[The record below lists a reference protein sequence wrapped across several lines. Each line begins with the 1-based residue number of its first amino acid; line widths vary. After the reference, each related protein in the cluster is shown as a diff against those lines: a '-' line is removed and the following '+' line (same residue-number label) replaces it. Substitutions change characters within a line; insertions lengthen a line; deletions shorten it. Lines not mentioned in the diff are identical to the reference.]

1 MRRHCGVCM
10 VSLLELEPRPV
21 PVRRIGAAHASL
33 DAIHGL
39 ARKCRTP
46 KQFKRL
52 LTQVHSLIPYR
63 ALVCA
68 WGYPRAY
75 RLRNILSIGYPKP
88 FLRWYFTVGMLRRD
102 PVFAEWL
109 RTREP
114 FVWSDVAHR
123 FSRQIDPEFVRK
135 MREYHLQYSLCG
147 GTIETRDHELGC
159 YIALVLDSE
168 EECRFHVKYF
178 GDLLPSLT
186 HAFER
191 SYPRGRLTEREGVV
205 LELRAKGHH
214 VKAIA
219 DLLDIS
225 PRTVKMHVE
234 AIKEKLYTD
243 DLVNAVVIAL
253 KLGMIE

>member
-1 MRRHCGVCM
+1 MRRHRGVRM
-10 VSLLELEPRPV
+10 VSLLEFEQKPV
-21 PVRRIGAAHASL
+21 AVRRIGSAHASL
-33 DAIHGL
+33 DAILDL

-52 LTQVHSLIPYR
+52 LTLVHSLIPYR
-63 ALVCA
+63 SLVCA

-75 RLRNILSIGYPKP
+75 RLCNILSIGYSKP
-88 FLRWYFTVGMLRRD
+88 FLRWYFTEGMLRKD

-114 FVWSDVAHR
+114 FVWNEVARR

-135 MREYHLQYSLCG
+135 VREYQLQYSLCG

-168 EECRFHVKYF
+168 EECRLHMKYF

-191 SYPRGRLTEREGVV
+191 SYPRGRLTKREGAV
-205 LELRAKGHH
+205 LELRAKGHQI
-214 VKAIA
+214 KAIA

-243 DLVNAVVIAL
+243 DLVNAIVIAL

>member
-1 MRRHCGVCM
+1 M
-10 VSLLELEPRPV
+10 VSLLELEPRQV

-39 ARKCRTP
+39 ARKCRIP

-52 LTQVHSLIPYR
+52 LIQVHSLIPYR
-63 ALVCA
+63 SLLCA

-75 RLRNILSIGYPKP
+75 RLCNILSIGYSKP
-88 FLRWYFTVGMLRRD
+88 FLRWYFTEGMIRKD
-102 PVFAEWL
+102 PIFAEWL

-114 FVWSDVAHR
+114 FVWSEVARR

-135 MREYHLQYSLCG
+135 VREYQLQYSLCG
-147 GTIETRDHELGC
+147 GTIETMDHELGC
-159 YIALVLDSE
+159 YVELVLASE
-168 EECRFHVKYF
+168 EECRFHMKYF

-191 SYPRGRLTEREGVV
+191 SYPRGRLTKRESVV
-205 LELRAKGHH
+205 LELRAKGHQ

-219 DLLDIS
+219 DLLDIA
-225 PRTVKMHVE
+225 PRTVKMHIE
-234 AIKEKLYTD
+234 AIKKKLYTD

>member
-1 MRRHCGVCM
+1 MIPI
-10 VSLLELEPRPV
+10 LELEPQ
-21 PVRRIGAAHASL
+21 PVRQIRPARISA
-33 DAIHGL
+33 DAVHRF

-52 LTQVHSLIPYR
+52 LIQLHALIPYR
-63 ALVCA
+63 SLVCA

-75 RLRNILSIGYPKP
+75 RVCNILSIGYPKP
-88 FLRWYFTVGMLRRD
+88 FLRWYFTAGMLRKD
-102 PVFAEWL
+102 PVFAEWV

-114 FVWSDVAHR
+114 FVWSDVAR
-123 FSRQIDPEFVRK
+123 RVSGQLDPELAKKV
-135 MREYHLQYSLCG
+135 REYRLQHSLCG
-147 GTIETRDHELGC
+147 GTIETMDHELGC
-159 YIALVLDSE
+159 YIELVLASE
-168 EECRFHVKYF
+168 QECRLGMKLF
-178 GDLLPSLT
+178 GDLLPALA

-191 SYPRGRLTEREGVV
+191 SYPRGRLTERERAV
-205 LELRAKGHH
+205 LQLRAQGHQ

-219 DLLDIS
+219 VHLGIS

-234 AIKEKLYTD
+234 SIKKKLYAD